1 MSDYHKHA
9 EAIPKEPEQSYEKQE
24 ASTVRH
30 AKLSDRSAN
39 LQDERHLPGAEDDG
53 RTELASVGDLEESSC
68 LGGNGKAGDSLSPCQ
83 HSQQR
88 QRCEEQRENDE
99 IRKERVAWDVHA
111 NGWSS
116 CWGAAHPLHRF

>member
-1 MSDYHKHA
+1 MSDDSEYA
-9 EAIPKEPEQSYEKQE
+9 EAIPKEPEESHEKQE
-24 ASTVRH
+24 ASTVWH

-88 QRCEEQRENDE
+88 ERCEEQRENDE
-99 IRKERVAWDVHA
+99 IREESVAGDVHA

-116 CWGAAHPLHRF
+116 Y